1 MLLSLACPAGLKHYE
16 KLHIQAMDKYLDF
29 WNLMAYDYSGSWD
42 TIAAHQANLYPSR
55 SDLNSTPFATSTA
68 VEYYTSHGVSPSKL
82 VLGMPLYGRSFLATD
97 GPGKPFNGT
106 DKGSFEKGVWDFKAL
121 PQDGAKEIV
130 DKAIG
135 ASWSYDAGKRVMISY
150 DTKEVA
156 KMKVKFIQDEHLGG
170 AMWWESSGDKAG
182 DEGIIST
189 VSEP

>member
-1 MLLSLACPAGLKHYE
+1 
-16 KLHIQAMDKYLDF
+16 
-29 WNLMAYDYSGSWD
+29 MAYDYSGSWD